1 MWDGLKNN
9 LSYELPSAQ
18 WRETES
24 NWIYFLTFFYSNI
37 NITPEHYKLLA
48 VRMAFVCTVPHASGQ
63 DFVHTLKRCFF
74 ALSANIPKVFFFP
87 WLNKIS
93 FQELEVWSCFPHLV
107 PDKELSTSV
116 RAWDVKIGVKQR
128 IQLVLVLCVG
138 GEEGRFM
145 LPSFYVALCTTS
157 VHHKRIFFPT

>member
-74 ALSANIPKVFFFP
+74 ALSANIPKYFFFP

-107 PDKELSTSV
+107 PDKELSPRSV
-116 RAWDVKIGVKQR
+116 RALRCQNRGEAAYTTCSGSLCGRGRGKVHVT
-128 IQLVLVLCVG
+128 QLLRSTL
-138 GEEGRFM
+138 
-145 LPSFYVALCTTS
+145 
-157 VHHKRIFFPT
+157 HH